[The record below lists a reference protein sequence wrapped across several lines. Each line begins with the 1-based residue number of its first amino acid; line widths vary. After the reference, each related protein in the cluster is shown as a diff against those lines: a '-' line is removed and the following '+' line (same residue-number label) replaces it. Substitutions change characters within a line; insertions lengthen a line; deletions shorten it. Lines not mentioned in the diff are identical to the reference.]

1 MFSCIRTDSVTVRMS
16 SSSHRNSGF
25 LYEKWLD
32 LSSEIMT
39 KISVKPAVVQPVS
52 LKKVPLPGRYNLAND
67 GISMVFVEKKKLY
80 VVVVV

>member
-1 MFSCIRTDSVTVRMS
+1 MS

-67 GISMVFVEKKKLY
+67 GISMVFVEKKSYMWLLLCTPP
-80 VVVVV
+80 